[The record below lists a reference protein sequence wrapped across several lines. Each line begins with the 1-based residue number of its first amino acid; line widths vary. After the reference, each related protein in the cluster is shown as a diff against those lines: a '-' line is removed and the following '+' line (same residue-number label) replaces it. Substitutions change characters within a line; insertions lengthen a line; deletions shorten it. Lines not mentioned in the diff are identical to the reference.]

1 MRICV
6 FFIIINNTL
15 IKPAQMTRRRKI
27 IELIIKRDRQF
38 FFTLIFIVNTCPAVQ
53 ILVVLYLFA
62 FKIRKS
68 STTFSQR
75 TSIYGYSRFIITKK
89 ISFPATKNQKFIS

>member
-38 FFTLIFIVNTCPAVQ
+38 FFTLIFIANTCPAMQ

-62 FKIRKS
+62 FKKKLNYLF
-68 STTFSQR
+68 STYKYLRLFQV
-75 TSIYGYSRFIITKK
+75 YKYQKNKFL
-89 ISFPATKNQKFIS
+89 PATKNQKFIS